1 MELLWKGI
9 GICLITCVLIMFTS
23 KQERDIALI
32 LALAG
37 TVAVSAI
44 MVSYLKPVI
53 DFLGHLSELASLN
66 ADHLNV
72 LIKASGVAIISE
84 MASLICSDSGN
95 SGLANAVKLLGS
107 AVILW
112 FSIPVFQ
119 SLVKLI
125 CTVLGDS

>member
-53 DFLGHLSELASLN
+53 EFLGHLSELASLN

-95 SGLANAVKLLGS
+95 SGLANAIKLLGS

>member
-44 MVSYLKPVI
+44 MVTYLKPVI
-53 DFLGHLSELASLN
+53 EFLGHLSELASLN

-119 SLVKLI
+119 SLVKII

>member
-53 DFLGHLSELASLN
+53 EFLSHLSELASLN

>member
-53 DFLGHLSELASLN
+53 EFLGHLSELASLN

>member
-9 GICLITCVLIMFTS
+9 VICLITCVLIMFTS

-53 DFLGHLSELASLN
+53 EFLGHLSELASLN

>member
-53 DFLGHLSELASLN
+53 EFLGYLSELASLN